1 MSRRFLIPLAAVV
14 AVMVPLGMACCILTA
29 ARQSGEKHDAAKARA
44 RDQGRRAALFMA
56 PCYGNPYQGT
66 ESHIDESVEW
76 CEGWIEGRKELEQRA
91 ND

>member
-1 MSRRFLIPLAAVV
+1 VVGSLGLAIAIGL
-14 AVMVPLGMACCILTA
+14 PFGLCLQHKGDTT
-29 ARQSGEKHDAAKARA
+29 RQQAKARA

-66 ESHIDESVEW
+66 EGHIDESVEW
-76 CEGWIEGRKELEQRA
+76 CEGWIQGRKELEQRA

>member
-1 MSRRFLIPLAAVV
+1 MSSRLLNYLSAGVGVVVLIVV
-14 AVMVPLGMACCILTA
+14 LLVLVLQSPHEPDT
-29 ARQSGEKHDAAKARA
+29 RQQAKARA